1 MREKHPIDQRFK
13 VLYDSEVDP
22 PRSIRTHLADRMG
35 WDKEP
40 SASGPWRSWLLIMA
54 GAAMAVLSLFQRH
67 TPTSTSSSNAQ
78 AELQPSPEGPPTHA
92 PVPQGAPAA
101 IPGHGTHPPRSAA
114 ATNMNRTLPGQESR
128 PIGGVRATPVP
139 ELTRTPGSIQP
150 QPGDPPLDPD
160 RITALPTN
168 NDPTPNVGSQRY
180 SERILAEYEDHGI
193 DQYAPALDA
202 TRISPLIPKIGTA
215 WVGSPR
221 QAPRQLPYVLP
232 AGHWWWGAYAG
243 TGRQTGVWEGVD
255 QQALNAAERWRGA
268 TQWGIL
274 VGRQWR
280 SGWSLSLGAGLG
292 LSRSTLAYDEQQFDR
307 SLSVDTT
314 WTQTLYNNVD
324 VVYTWN
330 IDTVITE
337 RPGTMLHT
345 HARNR
350 YGALQIPLNLAW
362 HGQVKRWHYG
372 GLCGVAIH
380 LPTQREGSTL
390 QRLPS
395 DAAVS
400 VVSLRHPSIDT
411 RFGLRA
417 NAHLGLSLGYALNE
431 HIGIYA
437 EPLLTTPLGFFGR
450 TNGLSMQG
458 HFIQFRIQHDL
469 GAR

>member
-13 VLYDSEVDP
+13 VLYHSEVDP
-22 PRSIRTHLADRMG
+22 PGSTRTHLADRLG

-40 SASGPWRSWLLIMA
+40 SVSGPWRNWLLIMA
-54 GAAMAVLSLFQRH
+54 GAAMAVFSLFQRQTP
-67 TPTSTSSSNAQ
+67 TPTSLSNAQ
-78 AELQPSPEGPPTHA
+78 AELQPSPEGTPNHA
-92 PVPQGAPAA
+92 PVPQVTPAA
-101 IPGHGTHPPRSAA
+101 TPSHGTPPPRTAA
-114 ATNMNRTLPGQESR
+114 ATSTNRIVQEPESR
-128 PIGGVRATPVP
+128 PIGGVRANTAPKA
-139 ELTRTPGSIQP
+139 TRTTGSTHP
-150 QPGDPPLDPD
+150 QPKDPPLDAD
-160 RITALPTN
+160 RITVLPT
-168 NDPTPNVGSQRY
+168 DDEPAPNVGSQRP

-193 DQYAPALDA
+193 DHDAPAPNA

-215 WVGSPR
+215 GVGSPR
-221 QAPRQLPYVLP
+221 QVPRQLPYVLP
-232 AGHWWWGAYAG
+232 AGLWWWGAYAA
-243 TGRQTGVWEGVD
+243 TGRLTGMWQGAD
-255 QQALNAAERWRGA
+255 QEALNAAERWRGA

-292 LSRSTLAYDEQQFDR
+292 LSRSTLAFDEQQFDR
-307 SLSVDTT
+307 SMSVDTT

-324 VVYTWN
+324 VIYTWN

-337 RPGTMLHT
+337 RPGTIRHT

-417 NAHLGLSLGYALNE
+417 NAHLGLSIGYALNE
-431 HIGIYA
+431 HISIYA
-437 EPLLTTPLGFFGR
+437 EPLLTTPIGFFGR
-450 TNGLSMQG
+450 THGLSMQG

-469 GAR
+469 GTR